1 MYPQVRVGLLRN
13 YGIESLLY
21 EHGVDVSFWGHNH
34 CYERLYPTYDGQVS
48 QIHYK
53 KKLSQKL
60 KMFYL

>member
-48 QIHYK
+48 QLHY
-53 KKLSQKL
+53 
-60 KMFYL
+60 